1 MLEYIDTLKY
11 NYILTVCSGVESIS
25 FESFTR
31 SVISV
36 SIIYNNITIF
46 PYQTT
51 RTILYGV

>member
-46 PYQTT
+46 PCQTT